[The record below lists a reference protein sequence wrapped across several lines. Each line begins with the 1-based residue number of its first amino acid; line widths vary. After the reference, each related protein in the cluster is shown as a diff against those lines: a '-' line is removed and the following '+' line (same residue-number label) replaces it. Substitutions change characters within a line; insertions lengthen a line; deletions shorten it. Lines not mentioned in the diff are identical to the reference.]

1 MKRILKKSFILIL
14 AIAFMLPILSTVGM
28 SFWQEKLSLKP
39 WTDLLFDT
47 PIFYRMFWNS
57 VFYAFVIVILEL
69 CIAVP
74 CAFGLVTAKMRGKKI
89 IFMIYLILMMMPLQV
104 TLLPNYIGLR
114 DMGLI
119 NTRMGIIL
127 PMIFSAFGIV
137 IMHQYMMNLDEAQI
151 EAARLETS
159 SVLKVLIYVVVPQMK
174 TCIIATA
181 VFIFAECFNML
192 EQPMLFLK
200 DERLKNLTVF
210 IMNASDYEGK
220 VLFPASV
227 IFLIPVLIL
236 YLYFNETL
244 EKGIK
249 L

>member
-1 MKRILKKSFILIL
+1 
-14 AIAFMLPILSTVGM
+14 
-28 SFWQEKLSLKP
+28 
-39 WTDLLFDT
+39 
-47 PIFYRMFWNS
+47 
-57 VFYAFVIVILEL
+57 
-69 CIAVP
+69 
-74 CAFGLVTAKMRGKKI
+74 
-89 IFMIYLILMMMPLQV
+89 MMMPLQV

-127 PMIFSAFGIV
+127 PMIFSAFGII

-159 SVLKVLIYVVVPQMK
+159 SVLKVLIYVVVAQMK